1 MVWLNPV
8 DFKKQEYM
16 ELRLNAPLGEHI
28 RLDFNP
34 LKITDMSD
42 SSSSWKD
49 WHCYRKPLRVYSPD
63 FDILVSYFNQVYPI
77 IDASDNTKRDRFDVC
92 FDNWI
97 KQDDWI
103 KIIHNIE
110 VDLINFSKEEK
121 EFLNTFI
128 AWIKE
133 ALQHT
138 SVIVVEGNL

>member
-1 MVWLNPV
+1 MVWLKPM
-8 DFKKQEYM
+8 DYKKQEYM
-16 ELRLNAPLGEHI
+16 ELRLNARLGEHI

-34 LKITDMSD
+34 LKTLEIADVSP
-42 SSSSWKD
+42 SWKD
-49 WHCYRKPLRVYSPD
+49 WHCYREPLRVYSPD
-63 FDILVSYFNQVYPI
+63 FDIIVSYFNQVYPI
-77 IDASDNTKRDRFDVC
+77 IDASDNTERDRFDVC

-97 KQDDWI
+97 KKDYWI

-128 AWIKE
+128 AWITD

>member
-1 MVWLNPV
+1 MVWLKPT
-8 DFKKQEYM
+8 DYKKQEYM
-16 ELRLNAPLGEHI
+16 ELRLNAPFGEHI

-34 LKITDMSD
+34 LHINDISN
-42 SSSSWKD
+42 SSLSWKD
-49 WHCYRKPLRVYSPD
+49 WHCYRNPLRVYSPD

-77 IDASDNTKRDRFDVC
+77 IDASDNTERDSFDVC

-110 VDLINFSKEEK
+110 VDLINSSKDEQ

-128 AWIKE
+128 DWIKN

-138 SVIVVEGNL
+138 PVIVVEGNL

>member
-8 DFKKQEYM
+8 DYKKQEYM

-49 WHCYRKPLRVYSPD
+49 WHCYRKPLRVYSSD

-77 IDASDNTKRDRFDVC
+77 IDDVC

-97 KQDDWI
+97 KKDYWI

-110 VDLINFSKEEK
+110 VDLINFSKEEQ

-128 AWIKE
+128 AWITD

>member
-8 DFKKQEYM
+8 DYKKQEYM

-34 LKITDMSD
+34 FKISD
-42 SSSSWKD
+42 VSGPEPSWKD

-63 FDILVSYFNQVYPI
+63 FDVLVSYFNKVYPI
-77 IDASDNTKRDRFDVC
+77 IDISDNTERDGFDVC

-97 KQDDWI
+97 KQGEWI
-103 KIIHNIE
+103 KIINNIE
-110 VDLINFSKEEK
+110 ADLINYSKVEQD
-121 EFLNTFI
+121 FLKTFVD
-128 AWIKE
+128 WIKE